1 MRANAEANP
10 QSPVQTP
17 GVLTYTHF
25 TTVVIAAFVPLAAGL
40 YLLVSTSWALGER
53 LVLRRFLPDGAP
65 VGQDPVSLISTV
77 IQATRSPA
85 VPASPSSVLVCFTKR
100 NSGLD

>member
-1 MRANAEANP
+1 MIAPAQGEVRRKGSATTPAPTKYRYTWPANAEANP
-10 QSPVQTP
+10 QSPVQMP

-65 VGQDPVSLISTV
+65 VGQDPVS
-77 IQATRSPA
+77 
-85 VPASPSSVLVCFTKR
+85 
-100 NSGLD
+100 